1 MRRELGWVDEDG
13 EDCEVVR
20 GQRMFHFQNHDI
32 AILYKPQSILRVE
45 ISMEWSILTERKMP
59 IVQRAHRR
67 NEPNTFLLIES
78 LLPPIP
84 IRLDCRK
91 YRNIRIREIRLR
103 SRR

>member
-20 GQRMFHFQNHDI
+20 GQRMLHCQNHDS
-32 AILYKPQSILRVE
+32 ATLYNTQSVLRVE
-45 ISMEWSILTERKMP
+45 NLMECSMLTERKMP
-59 IVQRAHRR
+59 IVQRTHRR
-67 NEPNTFLLIES
+67 NEPNTLLLIES

-91 YRNIRIREIRLR
+91 YRNIRVREIRLR
-103 SRR
+103 SKC